1 MICSSLKRLPFI
13 ARLLFSG
20 DGLYLISAEF
30 SGCRPSQTSFAHL
43 FRTMRQAKRF
53 MNAIAAT
60 LPSVVGEVDLFDFCL
75 ISAVRLFFPGVHR
88 DIWENRYFYVPPSE
102 ARIVRAISFAADR
115 EDYRKEAKQ
124 RTENVLER
132 EISEPENRQIVLD
145 ILKKL
150 FSNVKTAFDGPL
162 FGNRSDETNR
172 AQKRIDAPDCFE
184 RYFLLR
190 EEPDEISDKD
200 VEALINS
207 WNAGELTSIQEQITR
222 KLKEAKE
229 QGTLSSLLRKL
240 LIFVR
245 DVNPTRVRG
254 VLLSIARSAA
264 LFSRSSENL
273 WAEYDDGEFLILR
286 LIDRVANQEQMQEL
300 FLDTLDAIDD
310 EHLHF
315 AVRLVASNRSR
326 LDRIPTYCDIA
337 KLREKVAVRLK
348 DFYITRS
355 GDVFSLPDRDW
366 IFILAQWGIYFGLND
381 ATRDVKT
388 LVARKLD
395 QSPSYLG
402 RLLKFFPMQD
412 FGEESYRNFSQ
423 LCDPDL
429 IDQLAQR
436 CGDSALTDEE
446 SRWIMK
452 RFRELHAASK
462 SAGSGVTK
470 NGAELT

>member
-207 WNAGELTSIQEQITR
+207 
-222 KLKEAKE
+222 
-229 QGTLSSLLRKL
+229 
-240 LIFVR
+240 
-245 DVNPTRVRG
+245 
-254 VLLSIARSAA
+254 
-264 LFSRSSENL
+264 
-273 WAEYDDGEFLILR
+273 
-286 LIDRVANQEQMQEL
+286 
-300 FLDTLDAIDD
+300 
-310 EHLHF
+310 
-315 AVRLVASNRSR
+315 
-326 LDRIPTYCDIA
+326 
-337 KLREKVAVRLK
+337 
-348 DFYITRS
+348 
-355 GDVFSLPDRDW
+355 
-366 IFILAQWGIYFGLND
+366 
-381 ATRDVKT
+381 
-388 LVARKLD
+388 
-395 QSPSYLG
+395 
-402 RLLKFFPMQD
+402 
-412 FGEESYRNFSQ
+412 
-423 LCDPDL
+423 
-429 IDQLAQR
+429 
-436 CGDSALTDEE
+436 
-446 SRWIMK
+446 
-452 RFRELHAASK
+452 
-462 SAGSGVTK
+462 
-470 NGAELT
+470 